1 MEKDKTNS
9 KQTILVTGG
18 AGYIGSHTVKELI
31 KNDFNVVVVDSLE
44 SGHLWAIDKKAKFE
58 KLDLCNIQALKRVFE
73 KYSPIAVIDFAAY
86 LAVGESME
94 NPKKYFRNNVE
105 NFINILEVMKEYD
118 CKFLIK
124 SSTAAVYG
132 NPRDDNDIPWN
143 EDFIEKYHLKKSA
156 LLSGKWE
163 TFDAEGE
170 DFFKKFL
177 DFYEKKYSKQLILK
191 LSKIEIE
198 KLRIPMSIYGVT
210 KLLDEIVMKKY
221 DKLFGIKSVALR
233 YFNVCGADPNGE
245 LGDAKLKPTNLM
257 SLAIAQLLGEIKEL
271 SVFGSDYPTP
281 DGTGVRDY
289 IHPSDLATA
298 HVVALKYIIDKKKS
312 DVFNLATGKGSSV
325 LEVISEVE
333 KVAGKKVKFKIIGRR
348 SGDPAISIA
357 DPSKVKNV
365 LHWRTKY
372 SLNDMALTA
381 WNFARK
387 RKN

>member
-1 MEKDKTNS
+1 
-9 KQTILVTGG
+9 
-18 AGYIGSHTVKELI
+18 
-31 KNDFNVVVVDSLE
+31 
-44 SGHLWAIDKKAKFE
+44 
-58 KLDLCNIQALKRVFE
+58 
-73 KYSPIAVIDFAAY
+73 
-86 LAVGESME
+86 
-94 NPKKYFRNNVE
+94 
-105 NFINILEVMKEYD
+105 
-118 CKFLIK
+118 
-124 SSTAAVYG
+124 
-132 NPRDDNDIPWN
+132 
-143 EDFIEKYHLKKSA
+143 
-156 LLSGKWE
+156 
-163 TFDAEGE
+163 
-170 DFFKKFL
+170 
-177 DFYEKKYSKQLILK
+177 
-191 LSKIEIE
+191 
-198 KLRIPMSIYGVT
+198 MSIYGVT

-372 SLNDMALTA
+372 SLNDMAITA